1 MSASFFVWFPDRQSS
16 RESFAQILSAS
27 NRRVC
32 KKRTPVPIMQIFSG
46 LLVVSDEK
54 LHRSV
59 QHRCATTSVA
69 T

>member
-46 LLVVSDEK
+46 SQSDEK
-54 LHRSV
+54 MHRSV
-59 QHRCATTSVA
+59 HRCATTSEA
-69 T
+69 A